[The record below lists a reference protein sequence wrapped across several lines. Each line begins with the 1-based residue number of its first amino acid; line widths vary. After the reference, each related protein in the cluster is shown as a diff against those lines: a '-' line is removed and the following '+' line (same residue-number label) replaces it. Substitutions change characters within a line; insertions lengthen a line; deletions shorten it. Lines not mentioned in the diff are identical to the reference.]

1 MHLLMMIVGIVKCI
15 IFQYDKNADLISFFY
30 IQVAQLNRD
39 CLLNIHLKKQSR
51 FNLVTR
57 YFCTIWVSKR
67 RKRVINVQIYC
78 VALQMS
84 LSGLEFTHELDLIQV
99 FYYYCGQETY
109 LSPLLYRVSLV
120 YNTQWRKII
129 SHSCIFHI
137 FIICFRFLDSFVRLN
152 PSFSHLS

>member
-1 MHLLMMIVGIVKCI
+1 MLLTLS
-15 IFQYDKNADLISFFY
+15 YLS
-30 IQVAQLNRD
+30 
-39 CLLNIHLKKQSR
+39 
-51 FNLVTR
+51 R

-120 YNTQWRKII
+120 YNTQCRKRI
-129 SHSCIFHI
+129 SCVSDFDVRRVLESLKTSLLLLQI
-137 FIICFRFLDSFVRLN
+137 FRFLRILWIFGTSN
-152 PSFSHLS
+152 FSTRFLWFF